1 MGSRLKERPPA
12 VEYNPPCLSGRY
24 DLVEERLLLP
34 QPRQT
39 VQGQTTKE
47 VTVTEDA
54 VSGMLL
60 WTNVQV
66 SDTHLRTSLGKGL
79 LPLLR
84 RGDADN
90 RGDILVNWELMV
102 LRRGLWRRDNV
113 RAVQVGQPR
122 ESVLH

>member
-1 MGSRLKERPPA
+1 
-12 VEYNPPCLSGRY
+12 
-24 DLVEERLLLP
+24 
-34 QPRQT
+34 
-39 VQGQTTKE
+39 
-47 VTVTEDA
+47 
-54 VSGMLL
+54 ML
-60 WTNVQV
+60 
-66 SDTHLRTSLGKGL
+66 DTHLRISLGEGL

-90 RGDILVNWELMV
+90 RGDIRVNWELMV